1 MRLSRISLPPSE
13 ALRSR
18 LPSERAAA
26 ADWYARNAASSDIG
40 LLTTA
45 IEKETVPAVKRLL
58 EAGARRA
65 HQTSESTYVYQ
76 ADEAAASPEI
86 LDALS
91 GLIRHE
97 TEPVIGWIR
106 RSAARE
112 IGDQYE
118 ASETFRNIDLL
129 RRRLLGLETLTAA
142 HRLPRYSRT
151 SLLSLIVHCQP
162 EGFPDQAVEANVGND
177 DSIDTDTGLFSII
190 VGNALLN
197 AQEASAGLPGVPIL
211 VQHGVSDRHF
221 WVTVT
226 NRFQGQA
233 FEMEHV
239 AQTGASTKGSHKGLG
254 VSAMRMAAERLHY
267 DFALQASGGTVVF
280 SLQGER
286 FRA

>member
-1 MRLSRISLPPSE
+1 MSPINQAQSE

-26 ADWYARNAASSDIG
+26 ADWYVRNAAADDIG
-40 LLTTA
+40 LLTNA
-45 IEKETVPAVKRLL
+45 IEEETVPAVRRLL
-58 EAGARRA
+58 EAAARRA
-65 HQTSESTYVYQ
+65 QQGSEPTPVYQ
-76 ADEAAASPEI
+76 PDEAPASTDI

-97 TEPVIGWIR
+97 TEPIIGWIR
-106 RSAARE
+106 RSAARD
-112 IGDQYE
+112 IGPGYQ

-129 RRRLLGLETLTAA
+129 RRRLLGLETLAAA
-142 HRLPRYSRT
+142 HRLPRYSRA
-151 SLLSLIVHCQP
+151 SLLALIVDCQP
-162 EGFPDQAVEANVGND
+162 DGFPDEVVEANSGDD
-177 DSIDTDTGLFSII
+177 DSIDTDPGLFSII

-197 AQEASAGLPGVPIL
+197 AQEASTGLPGAPIL
-211 VQHGVSDRHF
+211 VRHGVSDRHF

-239 AQTGASTKGSHKGLG
+239 AQTGASTKVSHKGLG
-254 VSAMRMAAERLHY
+254 VSAMRMAADRLQY
-267 DFALQASGGTVVF
+267 GFTLQASGGTVVF
-280 SLQGER
+280 SLRGER